1 MRGYVIQEKGRAD
14 WRDVLVPELG
24 PYDALVR
31 LTAVATCTTDVH
43 LIDSLSLSNALGK
56 AGLHDPSPGAPP
68 VVRGP
73 SAARRCGAATALPS
87 TRLHCSPRFSH
98 HLDFLPIF
106 PPQARPPTCRAA
118 RIPLRGR
125 GFEYAARQMDL
136 SLPSWSCGF
145 DSRHPLSIINSS

>member
-31 LTAVATCTTDVH
+31 LTAVATCTVH

-98 HLDFLPIF
+98 HLGFLPIF
-106 PPQARPPTCRAA
+106 LPQARPPTCRAA

>member
-56 AGLHDPSPGAPP
+56 AGLHDPSPGAHQWYGDLQRRADAVPLLRSLALVSTAHHGFHTTWVFYQFSYRRHGPRP
-68 VVRGP
+68 VEQREFLC
-73 SAARRCGAATALPS
+73 AAGGSS
-87 TRLHCSPRFSH
+87 T
-98 HLDFLPIF
+98 
-106 PPQARPPTCRAA
+106 
-118 RIPLRGR
+118 LRDR
-125 GFEYAARQMDL
+125 
-136 SLPSWSCGF
+136 WT
-145 DSRHPLSIINSS
+145 